1 MVGVTSQSKVAETD
15 LYSLSTVTLERVLAD
30 DVRRIAIR
38 VVGRAERARLVLSAV
53 DVPTAVF

>member
-38 VVGRAERARLVLSAV
+38 VVGRAERARLVLPAV